1 MKKFTLFLL
10 SVLPLS
16 STAFSAPV
24 FKLSGSLE
32 AQYGVVKRGSQF
44 KENKEGQLLRSRGLV
59 NNGKMKLEM
68 DYVTESDLKYGGMM
82 EFNANTSKS
91 KSGNQNIL
99 NKSMMYAESNIGRF
113 EAGTHDGAAG
123 KFRESVFSPLDVA
136 TGGAW
141 GGDSLFW
148 INKHT
153 ITGKENE
160 SVFVLSPDLVVPH
173 DASGSAN
180 KVSYY
185 SPKYNGIQ
193 IGLTYVPDAA
203 VKGTVTE
210 VMKKPG
216 NVFSPA
222 PSNTLNYDEK
232 PGYKDVFDA
241 SIKYELDVKDVKMA
255 SFVTGEMGKSKKY
268 NNNGTLNARRPLRA
282 WDAGS
287 VVSYRGFSLGG
298 SYGNWRHS
306 GVFKSIDK
314 SMKQHSSFYTLGA
327 GYSCG
332 DLSTA
337 ITYFSSRAAAGI
349 AGGTK
354 QYSYDKA
361 KLLSVAVEYKLMP
374 GFKPYAEVTSFNL
387 GEHNQRPNKG
397 VVALFGTKL
406 SF

>member
-1 MKKFTLFLL
+1 MKKLPLFLL
-10 SVLPLS
+10 SFFPVA
-16 STAFSAPV
+16 STAFAEATV
-24 FKLSGSLE
+24 KLGGSLDT
-32 AQYGVVKRGSQF
+32 QYGVVKQGSQF
-44 KENKEGQLLRSRGLV
+44 KENKEGQLLRNRGLV
-59 NNGKMKLEM
+59 NNGKIKLEI
-68 DYVTESDLKYGGMM
+68 DYATESDFKYGGMV

-91 KSGNQNIL
+91 KSGSQTIL
-99 NKSMMYAESNIGRF
+99 NKSMMYVEYNIGRF

-123 KFRESVFSPLDVA
+123 KFREQVFAPLDVA

-148 INKHT
+148 MNKYT
-153 ITGKENE
+153 KTGKENG
-160 SVFVLSPDLVVPH
+160 SVYILSPDLVVAH

-180 KVSYY
+180 KISYY

-193 IGLTYVPDAA
+193 VGLTYVPDAA
-203 VKGTVTE
+203 VKGTVNE
-210 VMKKPG
+210 AMKKPDS
-216 NVFSPA
+216 VFSAA

-232 PGYKDVFDA
+232 PGYKNVFDL
-241 SIKYELDVKDVKMA
+241 SIKYEIDIRDVKIA

-268 NNNGTLNARRPLRA
+268 DHNGTINARRPLRA

-287 VVSYRGFSLGG
+287 VFSYKGFSLGG
-298 SYGNWRHS
+298 SYGSWRHS
-306 GVFKSIDK
+306 GVYKSFDK
-314 SMKQHSSFYTLGA
+314 SVKQHSSFYTLGA

-332 DLSTA
+332 DLSTS

-354 QYSYDKA
+354 QYGYDKA
-361 KLLSVAVEYKLMP
+361 KLLSLGVEYKLMP

-387 GEHNQRPNKG
+387 GENNQRPNRG